1 MRRTF
6 AVLLVL
12 VVLVVAVGFYRGWF
26 SVTSHSGE
34 NSKDVDVNLKVDK
47 GQIKQDA
54 EELKQEAVDL
64 LGKVKEQ
71 TTGSGTA
78 TKPVR

>member
-6 AVLLVL
+6 AALLVL

-26 SVTSHSGE
+26 SVTSHSEESG
-34 NSKDVDVNLKVDK
+34 KDVDVHLRVDK
-47 GQIKQDA
+47 GQIAQDA
-54 EELKQEAVDL
+54 KEVKEEAVDL
-64 LGKVKEQ
+64 LGKVKAQ

-78 TKPVR
+78 TTPVR